1 MDGIWILCI
10 NNFYYE
16 MSQNNLLFLGLFE
29 KFITKCD
36 KQRKFHEFQNSDYE
50 VWEKAI
56 TKCGKY

>member
-1 MDGIWILCI
+1 
-10 NNFYYE
+10 
-16 MSQNNLLFLGLFE
+16 MSQNNLLFLGLFA